1 MSATHNSCIPDT
13 YSHLAQQPRRRR
25 FCIDFRG
32 VYSSAAYLP
41 AYSSNMSWQAKSGC
55 AKHHRAAVERIVN
68 AFPPSY
74 LLPPCSGEI
83 FENLDECTSRLRGY
97 SVAKGFDVIR

>member
-1 MSATHNSCIPDT
+1 
-13 YSHLAQQPRRRR
+13 
-25 FCIDFRG
+25 
-32 VYSSAAYLP
+32 
-41 AYSSNMSWQAKSGC
+41 MSWQAKSGC
-55 AKHHRAAVERIVN
+55 AKHHRAAVERMVN

-97 SVAKGFDVIR
+97 SVAEGFDVVRQGGGTKKVPGCRYKCIFHGTDTRNYRKLEDFVKKDFKGKIISNR